1 ILYKHGKC
9 VKVVHDLKYTPGS
22 IKRWIV
28 RYRFRRFRCS
38 TCLATFYSPEKSWTG
53 SKHGRNLLA
62 YVVYQLVDL
71 QLSHQTIALKFR
83 LMGGERAVR
92 PRSEP
97 PDGERCGY
105 EQTMPF
111 HHSAA

>member
-1 ILYKHGKC
+1 MTAGDETEHHL
-9 VKVVHDLKYTPGS
+9 
-22 IKRWIV
+22 
-28 RYRFRRFRCS
+28 RFVP
-38 TCLATFYSPEKSWTG
+38 LAV
-53 SKHGRNLLA
+53 L
-62 YVVYQLVDL
+62 
-71 QLSHQTIALKFR
+71 LKFR